1 MTHEDDEGQ
10 PEKAQDDKARD
21 DVSYNILYKS
31 TALIRVH
38 KGYSI
43 R

>member
-10 PEKAQDDKARD
+10 PEKAKDYKACD
-21 DVSYNILYKS
+21 NVGYNILYKS